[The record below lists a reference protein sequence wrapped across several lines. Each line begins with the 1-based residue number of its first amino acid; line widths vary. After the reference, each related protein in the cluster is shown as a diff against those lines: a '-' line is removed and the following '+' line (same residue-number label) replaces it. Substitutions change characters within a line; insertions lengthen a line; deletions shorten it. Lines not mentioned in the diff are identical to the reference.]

1 MIRNVDI
8 RPVFKPHGAFFTRAD
23 GSTAFTAV
31 TGGLCGVTR
40 PLLLPS
46 TTATNRIQLR
56 SFPHVIVLAAI
67 REFVPVFPDR
77 QNVFLNNCRVVSAS
91 LMVVSLIK
99 GKLAVNDFCLK
110 KVKLV
115 GVRK

>member
-1 MIRNVDI
+1 M
-8 RPVFKPHGAFFTRAD
+8 
-23 GSTAFTAV
+23 
-31 TGGLCGVTR
+31 
-40 PLLLPS
+40 LLPS

-56 SFPHVIVLAAI
+56 SFPHVIVLAAT
-67 REFVPVFPDR
+67 REFVPVFPDC

-99 GKLAVNDFCLK
+99 GKLAVNDFFLK

-115 GVRK
+115 DVRK